1 MDTETV
7 GRLRAVIS
15 KLSRQLNASAAGEGL
30 TPSQAS
36 ALGLI
41 AGRGPLSLTELASL
55 EGLNPTM
62 LSRIVG
68 KLDDARLIRRVQNP
82 NDLRS
87 ANVEITEDGR
97 MIHELIRSEQAAVV
111 SQCVARLPT
120 DQQELLAA
128 SLPALEALVTELK
141 HRARPA
147 DG

>member
-30 TPSQAS
+30 TPSQSS

-68 KLDDARLIRRVQNP
+68 KLDDARLIRRVPNP
-82 NDLRS
+82 ADLR
-87 ANVEITEDGR
+87 AVNVEITDDGS
-97 MIHELIRSEQAAVV
+97 LINERIRAQQAAVV
-111 SQCVARLPT
+111 SECVERLPQG
-120 DQQELLAA
+120 QQETLAD
-128 SLPALEALVTELK
+128 SLPALEKLVDELK
-141 HRARPA
+141 HRAGQAR
-147 DG
+147 G